1 MAKKEAF
8 MNEIENKRPFQWL
21 IHCSAWGVLFGLPFF
36 FTGREAQ
43 PVTFESY
50 LRFVVIPLSFMMV
63 FYINTLFVIE
73 KYLFTKRAWKFALTN
88 VLVIAG
94 AMLFV
99 HLMMQYL
106 PDPHNGRIRPQRD
119 WPDELM
125 FFLGN
130 AILYLLVAGLS
141 VAIKMTNSWYKV
153 QADKTE
159 IEKERAEA
167 ELKNLKSQLNPHFL
181 FNTLNNIYSL
191 ISFSPE
197 RAQGAVHDLS
207 KLLRYVLYENNQH
220 FVPLE
225 KELDFIR
232 NYVELMRIRLPE
244 QVKLETNITSGNVPG
259 ALIAPLLF
267 ISLIENAFKH
277 GVSYT
282 KPSFIRI
289 HISPDGEG
297 RMVCDITNSFF
308 PKSDQDKSGSGIG
321 LSNLQKRMDLLYPG
335 KFVLQCGR
343 EGDNYHALLRL
354 TLKEDHI

>member
-1 MAKKEAF
+1 
-8 MNEIENKRPFQWL
+8 MNELENKRPFQWL
-21 IHCSAWGVLFGLPFF
+21 IHFAAWGVLFGLPFF

-43 PVTFESY
+43 SVTLESY
-50 LRFVVIPLSFMMV
+50 LRFVIIPLSFMMV
-63 FYINTLFVIE
+63 FYINTLFLIE
-73 KYLFTKRAWKFALTN
+73 KYLFTKKAWTFVLAN

-106 PDPHNGRIRPQRD
+106 PDPHIEKPRPHREWQD
-119 WPDELM
+119 SFM

-153 QADKTE
+153 QADKKE

-191 ISFSPE
+191 IAFSPD

-244 QVKLETNITSGNVPG
+244 QVKLETNITSGDSSG

-277 GVSYT
+277 GVSYS
-282 KPSFIRI
+282 KPSFIHI
-289 HISPDGEG
+289 FISPDSEG
-297 RMVCDITNSFF
+297 RMVCDITNSCF
-308 PKSDQDKSGSGIG
+308 PKSEQDKSGSGIG
-321 LSNLQKRMDLLYPG
+321 LANLHKRLELLYPD
-335 KFVLQCGR
+335 KYVLQYGC
-343 EGDNYHALLRL
+343 EGETYRALLRL
-354 TLKEDHI
+354 TLKEESV